1 MHLLE
6 GVYARIPDDEWFFRR
21 GALVRHH
28 APDDARHPDRSC
40 GRLCRRN
47 GHRDMDAGLPDG
59 LSGLAEGHG
68 RSEAI
73 TVPQRQGRADPA
85 LRYARRN
92 LVIYV
97 AEKYDI
103 DIPITPQLLEANGIT
118 LVEVGDNGPSTPA
131 KYRSR
136 FEKWRISTKWK
147 DINLWY
153 DRTAKYWHIQGM
165 EAAHLHT
172 SKQLQQALYMAD
184 IPLELNCRI

>member
-1 MHLLE
+1 MRFPRTTTIVPRRKFDMRAKLYSFTE
-6 GVYARIPDDEWFFRR
+6 G
-21 GALVRHH
+21 
-28 APDDARHPDRSC
+28 
-40 GRLCRRN
+40 
-47 GHRDMDAGLPDG
+47 DG
-59 LSGLAEGHG
+59 VAYITLACSMVKSNILKATE
-68 RSEAI
+68 STEF
-73 TVPQRQGRADPA
+73 D
-85 LRYARRN
+85 
-92 LVIYV
+92 IYV

-172 SKQLQQALYMAD
+172 SKQLQKALYMAD